1 MPDIKSGFAEIDD
14 AKIYYEVVGAG
25 HPLVFAHAG
34 IADSR
39 MWDSQFQA
47 FAERYQVV
55 RFDQRGFG
63 KTAMVA
69 GDYSRREDLRGLL
82 DFLKIDHAYF
92 VGCSLGGG
100 VITDFALE
108 YPTRVDGLVLV
119 GAAVSGYQFQGAY
132 PPEIERIS
140 QEIDKAEAAG
150 DLARVNELELRVWVD
165 GMGALPTRVNPA
177 VRELVGDMNFIALS
191 SPQDLGNEL
200 KPSKP
205 AVNRLAE
212 IRVPA
217 LVIIGDLDI
226 PPSLERTEILVQGI
240 GGAKKVI
247 MPGTAHVPN
256 MEQPE
261 IFNRH
266 VLEFLSTL

>member
-1 MPDIKSGFAEIDD
+1 MPDIKTGYAEING

-25 HPLVFAHAG
+25 HSLVFVHAG

-39 MWDSQFQA
+39 MWNSQFQA

-55 RFDQRGFG
+55 RYDQRGYG

-69 GDYSRREDLRGLL
+69 GDYSLIEDLRGLL
-82 DFLKIDHAYF
+82 TYLQIDRACF
-92 VGCSLGGG
+92 MGCSLGGR
-100 VITDFALE
+100 VVVDFALE
-108 YPTRVDGLVLV
+108 YPNMVDALVLV
-119 GAAVSGYQFQGAY
+119 GAAISGYQFQGAY
-132 PPEIERIS
+132 PPEVESVS
-140 QEIDKAEAAG
+140 QKIDEAEAAG
-150 DLARVNELELRVWVD
+150 DLVRVNELELQIWVD
-165 GMGALPTRVNPA
+165 GMGALPTRVNPV
-177 VRELVGDMNFIALS
+177 VRELVSDMNFIALS

-205 AVNRLAE
+205 AVNRLGE

-240 GGAKKVI
+240 AGAKKVV
-247 MPGTAHVPN
+247 MQGTAHVPN
-256 MEQPE
+256 MEQPD

-266 VLEFLSTL
+266 VLEFLEKL